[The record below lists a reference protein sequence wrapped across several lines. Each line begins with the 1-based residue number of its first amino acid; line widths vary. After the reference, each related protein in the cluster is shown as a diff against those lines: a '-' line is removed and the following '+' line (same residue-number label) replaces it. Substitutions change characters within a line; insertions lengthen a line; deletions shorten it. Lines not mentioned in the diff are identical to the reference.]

1 MNLLKF
7 FRPHPEGGRY
17 CSTKVNE
24 IEGLLRA
31 NGGVRKPAGWHGG
44 EYAYE
49 WDCKGHKVIVNYRG
63 SDWQGKPFAYLDV
76 GLG

>member
-24 IEGLLRA
+24 IEKLLTA
-31 NGGVRKPAGWHGG
+31 NGGVRTHVAGDG
-44 EYAYE
+44 EYVYE
-49 WDCKGHKVIVNYRG
+49 WKCKGHVVIVNYRG
-63 SDWQGKPFAYLDV
+63 SDWQGKAFAYIDV
-76 GLG
+76 GLV